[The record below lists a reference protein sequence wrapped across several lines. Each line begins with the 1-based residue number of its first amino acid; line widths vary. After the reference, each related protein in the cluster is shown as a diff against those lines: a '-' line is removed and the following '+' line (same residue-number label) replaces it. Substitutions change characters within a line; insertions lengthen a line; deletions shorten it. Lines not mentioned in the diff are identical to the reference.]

1 MQIESQLKKLGLVL
15 PPPPPL
21 GGVYKPVVIVD
32 NMLYVSGQGPMRN
45 DGSKIIGRVGAD
57 LTLEEGYAAAKQVAL
72 TMLSTIKSQIG
83 DLDKI
88 KRLVKTLGMVNCTP
102 DFLSHPKVI
111 NGYSELMAEVFG
123 KSNGIGARSAVG
135 MMLPNGIAVE
145 IEAIFELHPPII
157 VP

>member
-1 MQIESQLKKLGLVL
+1 MQIEKRLKELGLEL

-32 NMLYVSGQGPMRN
+32 NMLYVSGQGPMRT
-45 DGSKIIGRVGAD
+45 DGTKIIGRVGD
-57 LTLEEGYAAAKQVAL
+57 DMTLEEGYLAAKQVGL

-102 DFLSHPKVI
+102 TFTSHPKVI
-111 NGYSELMAEVFG
+111 NGYSELMATVFG
-123 KSNGIGARSAVG
+123 KDNGIGARSAVG
-135 MMLPNGIAVE
+135 MMLPGGIAVE
-145 IEAIFELHPPII
+145 IEAIFELHS
-157 VP
+157 